1 MRILDLFCGAGGLS
15 YGFEQAGFEPVLG
28 VDFNAQ
34 ALETYQKNHKNS
46 QILCGNLTS
55 QELKQQIID
64 FAKQHQIQGI
74 LGGPPCQG
82 FSLKGK
88 KLGLED
94 KSAKTFSKIKLKKDF
109 ASLSLSAINKILP
122 YIKEG
127 LLYSHAVFMANI
139 EKVVDE
145 HIWKDV
151 KERAIIQNE
160 ISKIIIKKDKEKILK
175 EVEEGIHLLFNNT
188 CYKLDKINVEF
199 YDEETLYIEFLGE
212 DSALLIGKEGYRYK
226 ALSYILFNWINE
238 KYGLMLRLEVAQFL
252 KNQEE
257 AIYTYLE
264 PIIEIIKEKGT
275 FKTKPLDGIL
285 VHIALKRLREE
296 FPDKY
301 VAVKTNVRGDKYV
314 LINEYR
320 AREI

>member
-1 MRILDLFCGAGGLS
+1 MKKFEANCLEKVYELATAEFNCSITELEIEVIQQPS
-15 YGFEQAGFEPVLG
+15 KGFLGF
-28 VDFNAQ
+28 
-34 ALETYQKNHKNS
+34 
-46 QILCGNLTS
+46 
-55 QELKQQIID
+55 
-64 FAKQHQIQGI
+64 
-74 LGGPPCQG
+74 
-82 FSLKGK
+82 GK
-88 KLGLED
+88 KNAIIQACFKNNCRTYVQET
-94 KSAKTFSKIKLKKDF
+94 KTFK
-109 ASLSLSAINKILP
+109 N
-122 YIKEG
+122 
-127 LLYSHAVFMANI
+127 
-139 EKVVDE
+139 
-145 HIWKDV
+145 KDV
-151 KERAIIQNE
+151 KIEEISQRIENSIKSEQNDISKEKEQVVVASPKMESKDKIFDNFYNENASQTE
-160 ISKIIIKKDKEKILK
+160 ISKIVVKKDKEKILE
-175 EVEEGIHLLFNNT
+175 EVKEGISILFDNT
-188 CYKLDKINVEF
+188 CYKIEKINVEF

-238 KYGLMLRLEVAQFL
+238 KYGLMLRLEVAEFL

-285 VHIALKRLREE
+285 VHIALKKLREE

-314 LINEYR
+314 LVNEYR

>member
-1 MRILDLFCGAGGLS
+1 MKKFEANCLEKVYELATKEFNCSITELEIEVIQQPS
-15 YGFEQAGFEPVLG
+15 KGFLGF
-28 VDFNAQ
+28 
-34 ALETYQKNHKNS
+34 
-46 QILCGNLTS
+46 
-55 QELKQQIID
+55 
-64 FAKQHQIQGI
+64 
-74 LGGPPCQG
+74 
-82 FSLKGK
+82 GK
-88 KLGLED
+88 KNAIIQACFKNNCKTYVQET
-94 KSAKTFSKIKLKKDF
+94 KTFR
-109 ASLSLSAINKILP
+109 N
-122 YIKEG
+122 
-127 LLYSHAVFMANI
+127 
-139 EKVVDE
+139 
-145 HIWKDV
+145 KDV
-151 KERAIIQNE
+151 KIEEISERLEYSNKIEEKSFSEDKYESVSRVSKVETKDKIFDNFYNEEASQTE
-160 ISKIIIKKDKEKILK
+160 ISKIVIKKDKEKILEEIK
-175 EVEEGIHLLFNNT
+175 EGLSLLFDNT
-188 CYKLDKINVEF
+188 CYKLDNINVEF

>member
-1 MRILDLFCGAGGLS
+1 MKKFEANCL
-15 YGFEQAGFEPVLG
+15 EQAYELATAEFNCSITELEIEVIQQPSKGFLG
-28 VDFNAQ
+28 CW
-34 ALETYQKNHKNS
+34 K
-46 QILCGNLTS
+46 
-55 QELKQQIID
+55 
-64 FAKQHQIQGI
+64 
-74 LGGPPCQG
+74 
-82 FSLKGK
+82 
-88 KLGLED
+88 
-94 KSAKTFSKIKLKKDF
+94 KSAIIEVCFKDNCK
-109 ASLSLSAINKILP
+109 AYAQETK
-122 YIKEG
+122 
-127 LLYSHAVFMANI
+127 VFKN
-139 EKVVDE
+139 
-145 HIWKDV
+145 KDV
-151 KERAIIQNE
+151 KIQEVSERIEYSNQKEENRATYQHEEKKEYSSSVPKVESKDKIFDKFYHEEICENE
-160 ISKIIIKKDKEKILK
+160 IPKIIIKKDKEKIIK
-175 EVEEGIHLLFNNT
+175 EVKEGLSLLFDTT
-188 CYKLDKINVEF
+188 CYCIDTINVEF

-285 VHIALKRLREE
+285 VHIALKKLREE

-314 LINEYR
+314 LVNEYR

>member
-1 MRILDLFCGAGGLS
+1 MKKFEANCLEKVYELATAEFNCSITELEIEIIQQPS
-15 YGFEQAGFEPVLG
+15 KGFLGF
-28 VDFNAQ
+28 
-34 ALETYQKNHKNS
+34 
-46 QILCGNLTS
+46 
-55 QELKQQIID
+55 
-64 FAKQHQIQGI
+64 
-74 LGGPPCQG
+74 
-82 FSLKGK
+82 GK
-88 KLGLED
+88 KNAIIEVCFKNNCKTYVQETKIYKNKDVRIQEVSERIEYSNKCEEKNLLQKEEKKEVLCNVPKLESKEKIFD
-94 KSAKTFSKIKLKKDF
+94 KFYHEDSSSNEMSKI
-109 ASLSLSAINKILP
+109 
-122 YIKEG
+122 
-127 LLYSHAVFMANI
+127 V
-139 EKVVDE
+139 
-145 HIWKDV
+145 
-151 KERAIIQNE
+151 
-160 ISKIIIKKDKEKILK
+160 IKKDKEKILK
-175 EVEEGIHLLFNNT
+175 EVEQGIHLLFDNT

-199 YDEETLYIEFLGE
+199 YDEETLFIEFLGE

-285 VHIALKRLREE
+285 VHIALKKLRDE

-301 VAVKTNVRGDKYV
+301 VAVKTNVKGDKYV
-314 LINEYR
+314 LVNEYR

>member
-1 MRILDLFCGAGGLS
+1 MKKFEANCLEKVYELATAEYNCSITQLDIEIIQQPS
-15 YGFEQAGFEPVLG
+15 KGFLGF
-28 VDFNAQ
+28 
-34 ALETYQKNHKNS
+34 
-46 QILCGNLTS
+46 
-55 QELKQQIID
+55 
-64 FAKQHQIQGI
+64 
-74 LGGPPCQG
+74 
-82 FSLKGK
+82 GK
-88 KLGLED
+88 K
-94 KSAKTFSKIKLKKDF
+94 
-109 ASLSLSAINKILP
+109 N
-122 YIKEG
+122 
-127 LLYSHAVFMANI
+127 
-139 EKVVDE
+139 
-145 HIWKDV
+145 
-151 KERAIIQNE
+151 AIIQVCFKDKCKVYVQETKIFRNKDVQIQEVSERIEYSHKKEEKHNLQKEEKKEPVCNVPKMESKDKIFDKFYHEELSQNE
-160 ISKIIIKKDKEKILK
+160 IAKIIIKKDKEKILA
-175 EVEEGIHLLFNNT
+175 EVKEGISLLFDNT

>member
-1 MRILDLFCGAGGLS
+1 MKKFEANCLEKVYELATAEFNCSITELEIDVIQQPS
-15 YGFEQAGFEPVLG
+15 KGFLGF
-28 VDFNAQ
+28 
-34 ALETYQKNHKNS
+34 
-46 QILCGNLTS
+46 
-55 QELKQQIID
+55 
-64 FAKQHQIQGI
+64 
-74 LGGPPCQG
+74 
-82 FSLKGK
+82 GK
-88 KLGLED
+88 K
-94 KSAKTFSKIKLKKDF
+94 
-109 ASLSLSAINKILP
+109 N
-122 YIKEG
+122 
-127 LLYSHAVFMANI
+127 
-139 EKVVDE
+139 
-145 HIWKDV
+145 
-151 KERAIIQNE
+151 AIIQVCFKDNCKTYVQETKIFKNKDIKIQEVSERIEYSNQKEENNNFQKEEKKEPSCTVPKVESKDKIFDKFYHEDGSQSE
-160 ISKIIIKKDKEKILK
+160 ISKIVIKKDKDKILK
-175 EVEEGIHLLFNNT
+175 EVEEGIHLLFDNT
-188 CYKLDKINVEF
+188 CYKLDKVNVDF

-257 AIYTYLE
+257 AIYTYLD

-285 VHIALKRLREE
+285 VHIALKKLREE

-314 LINEYR
+314 LVNEYR

>member
-1 MRILDLFCGAGGLS
+1 MVKIEAWSLEEAYTLASEKLSCSITEIECEITQYPSKGFLGIGRKKAILVAVKKVLTIETKSSEPIFTQKREIKQN
-15 YGFEQAGFEPVLG
+15 EQK
-28 VDFNAQ
+28 
-34 ALETYQKNHKNS
+34 QKNIPTQQVVGETESVCCSSEDIVYPLNTESLRAKEKACTGYQAVDIEKNFFKDERDIS
-46 QILCGNLTS
+46 EICEEIGSDINALFAVSCF
-55 QELKQQIID
+55 ELESVSVTPYDTETVLI
-64 FAKQHQIQGI
+64 
-74 LGGPPCQG
+74 
-82 FSLKGK
+82 
-88 KLGLED
+88 
-94 KSAKTFSKIKLKKDF
+94 TFSGK
-109 ASLSLSAINKILP
+109 
-122 YIKEG
+122 
-127 LLYSHAVFMANI
+127 
-139 EKVVDE
+139 
-145 HIWKDV
+145 
-151 KERAIIQNE
+151 
-160 ISKIIIKKDKEKILK
+160 
-175 EVEEGIHLLFNNT
+175 
-188 CYKLDKINVEF
+188 
-199 YDEETLYIEFLGE
+199 

-264 PIIEIIKEKGT
+264 PIIEIVKEKGT

-301 VAVKTNVRGDKYV
+301 VAVKTNIRGDKYV

>member
-1 MRILDLFCGAGGLS
+1 MKKFEANCLEKVYELATAEFNCSITELEIEVIQQPS
-15 YGFEQAGFEPVLG
+15 KGFLGF
-28 VDFNAQ
+28 
-34 ALETYQKNHKNS
+34 
-46 QILCGNLTS
+46 
-55 QELKQQIID
+55 
-64 FAKQHQIQGI
+64 
-74 LGGPPCQG
+74 
-82 FSLKGK
+82 GK
-88 KLGLED
+88 KNAIIQACFKDNCKVYVQET
-94 KSAKTFSKIKLKKDF
+94 KTFKNKDIKIQEVSERIEYSNQREERNFLQKEEKKETSCNVPKMESKD
-109 ASLSLSAINKILP
+109 KIFDKFYHEESP
-122 YIKEG
+122 
-127 LLYSHAVFMANI
+127 
-139 EKVVDE
+139 
-145 HIWKDV
+145 
-151 KERAIIQNE
+151 QNE
-160 ISKIIIKKDKEKILK
+160 ISKIIIKKDKEKILN
-175 EVEEGIHLLFNNT
+175 EVEEGINLLFNNT

-301 VAVKTNVRGDKYV
+301 VAVKTNIRGDKYV
-314 LINEYR
+314 LVNEYR